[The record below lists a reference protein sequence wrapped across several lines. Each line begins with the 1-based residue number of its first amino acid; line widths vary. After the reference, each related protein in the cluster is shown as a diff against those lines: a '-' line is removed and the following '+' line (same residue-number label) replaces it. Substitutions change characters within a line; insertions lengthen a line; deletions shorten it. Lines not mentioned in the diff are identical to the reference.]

1 MKRLGD
7 LRPVWFVLETAQVYN
22 RCSIAQ
28 AAAALAYFL
37 LLTLF
42 PLLLCINYF
51 IGIVRLDLEQL
62 VRSLGQF
69 FPQEAMALVQ
79 DYLRYASGS
88 RSDAVFFAALSAI
101 VLSASAGLRTLFHTL
116 DRLYGR
122 PPGQGLGRIVLS
134 VAMSALFLLA
144 VYLSAVIV
152 VTGGWFFQ
160 MLEEHLPGA
169 LLRLLPLSALSAL
182 WLGLRYILLFC
193 FMLLL
198 VLPVYWVGSPRK
210 FHNWFLI
217 GNAMV
222 TAGGMVVCSALFS
235 WFVGLSTRYSLVYGS
250 LASMIV
256 LVMWLYFCGNI
267 LLLGA
272 AAGWVLGKRLAK
284 EGRNGYNRKEQNS
297 GECPGIRQD
306 RGRDV

>member
-1 MKRLGD
+1 MKG
-7 LRPVWFVLETAQVYN
+7 LRRFWPVWFALETADVYN

-51 IGIVRLDLEQL
+51 VGIFRLDLEQVL
-62 VRSLGQF
+62 TSLAQF
-69 FPQEAMALVQ
+69 FPQEALEVVQ
-79 DYLRYASGS
+79 DYLSYAS
-88 RSDAVFFAALSAI
+88 RSQSEAVFLAALSAI
-101 VLSASAGLRTLFHTL
+101 VLSASAGLRTLLHTM

-122 PPGQGLGRIVLS
+122 PPGNGPGRIALS
-134 VAMSALFLLA
+134 VALSALFLLA
-144 VYLSAVIV
+144 IYLSAVVV

-160 MLEEHLPGA
+160 LLEEHLPQA
-169 LLRLLPLSALSAL
+169 LLQILPLSTLSTL
-182 WLGLRYILLFC
+182 WLGIRYILLFC

-198 VLPVYWVGSPRK
+198 VLPVYWVGSPKK
-210 FHNWFLI
+210 FHSWFLI

-222 TAGGMVVCSALFS
+222 TAGGMVVCSAVFS
-235 WFVGLSTRYSLVYGS
+235 WFVGVSSRYSVVYGS
-250 LASMIV
+250 LASIII

-284 EGRNGYNRKEQNS
+284 GREIGYNRTYK
-297 GECPGIRQD
+297 GPGCVRED
-306 RGRDV
+306 